1 LIIPHGEICSTW
13 KYIKVEKE
21 SLVKLIS
28 HVSLADHGSNKTRST
43 WKPHHE
49 QVIEEE
55 PGKLLL
61 PAVVKIHRCGK
72 PNLRRNI
79 SMFGRLE
86 TNPGSGISC
95 MAAGGSTSIVESG

>member
-1 LIIPHGEICSTW
+1 MQHLEVHKSRKGIVG
-13 KYIKVEKE
+13 
-21 SLVKLIS
+21 KLIS

-49 QVIEEE
+49 QVVDEE

-72 PNLRRNI
+72 PNLRRNR

-86 TNPGSGISC
+86 ANPGSGISC
-95 MAAGGSTSIVESG
+95 VVAGGSTSIVESG

>member
-1 LIIPHGEICSTW
+1 MNIIPHGKICGTW

-21 SLVKLIS
+21 TLVKLIS

-55 PGKLLL
+55 PF
-61 PAVVKIHRCGK
+61 V
-72 PNLRRNI
+72 PNR
-79 SMFGRLE
+79 
-86 TNPGSGISC
+86 
-95 MAAGGSTSIVESG
+95 AATTHQ